1 MTDESPPQQ
10 TPEFEFLDRSA
21 QETAFLYQ
29 DPWRVLRIQSDLVQG
44 METMARALEGRKKVV
59 TIFGSTRKHESDEI
73 YQDARRVCCLL
84 AERGFDVVTGGGP
97 GIMEA
102 ANRGTKEGNGLS
114 IGLNIHL
121 PHEQKPNAYLD
132 AVYECKYFFVRKMM
146 FAKYSHGFVIFP
158 GGFGTLDELFE
169 SLTLIQTGRLA
180 DFPVILFGSEYW
192 SPLLNWLRDFTLQR
206 GYIDSVDFG
215 RLGLTD
221 DPETVARWLDEA
233 YEGTCRY
240 VDGNETTRSR
250 ESPAKGNTPD
260 TGE

>member
-1 MTDESPPQQ
+1 MTDQSQPPQ

-44 METMARALEGRKKVV
+44 METMARALEGRQKVV
-59 TIFGSTRKHESDEI
+59 TIFGSTRKHEADEI
-73 YQDARRVCCLL
+73 YQDARRVCRLL

-102 ANRGTKEGNGLS
+102 ANRGTKEGDGLS

-121 PHEQKPNAYLD
+121 PREQKPNPYLD

-192 SPLLNWLRDFTLQR
+192 SPLLNWLQDFTLQR
-206 GYIDSVDFG
+206 GYIDSVDVG

-221 DPETVARWLDEA
+221 DPETVVRWLDEA

-240 VDGNETTRSR
+240 VDGNETARSH
-250 ESPAKGNTPD
+250 EQQ
-260 TGE
+260 GEGQQPSSGE